1 MSNETTKRKD
11 KKPRQKQ
18 LNLSKL
24 AAVLQEANT
33 AIADVPEI
41 KLEDINLIRLH
52 SSLAK
57 AAALISTDINVPAGK
72 LKLSVALTGNSQAKS
87 KAA

>member
-1 MSNETTKRKD
+1 MTTDTTK
-11 KKPRQKQ
+11 KKPTKERQKQ

-24 AAVLQEANT
+24 AAALQEANK
-33 AIADVPEI
+33 AAAAVPEI
-41 KLEDINLIRLH
+41 KLEDINLINLH

-57 AAALISTDINVPAGK
+57 AAAMVATDINVPAGL
-72 LKLSVALTGNSQAKS
+72 LKLSASLSANKPAKS